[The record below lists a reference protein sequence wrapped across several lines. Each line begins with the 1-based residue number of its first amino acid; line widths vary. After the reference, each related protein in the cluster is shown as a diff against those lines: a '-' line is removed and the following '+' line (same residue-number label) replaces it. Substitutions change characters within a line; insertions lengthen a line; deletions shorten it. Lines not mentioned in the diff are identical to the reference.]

1 MPYFGIFR
9 LEFQKTYC
17 NIWNQHSGICLIA
30 NIREKLK
37 ILKFGHSVAVLNQY
51 SHISNLHP
59 RICLTAKFSG
69 TTKRP
74 KNGTKNA
81 LLGYFGARI
90 LKKLLFYL
98 KSAASNLT
106 KCKTSQK

>member
-37 ILKFGHSVAVLNQY
+37 ILKFGHKNDLLRYFLVALLNQY

-59 RICLTAKFSG
+59 RFCLTAKFSG

-81 LLGYFGARI
+81 LV
-90 LKKLLFYL
+90 
-98 KSAASNLT
+98 
-106 KCKTSQK
+106 